1 MKAFQSN
8 KVQITGPAKAG
19 EQGDTAPP
27 PQFLN
32 NVKNVLSKMLK
43 IPTSCCIFLINNLK
57 EEL

>member
-27 PQFLN
+27 SPVF
-32 NVKNVLSKMLK
+32 K
-43 IPTSCCIFLINNLK
+43 
-57 EEL
+57 